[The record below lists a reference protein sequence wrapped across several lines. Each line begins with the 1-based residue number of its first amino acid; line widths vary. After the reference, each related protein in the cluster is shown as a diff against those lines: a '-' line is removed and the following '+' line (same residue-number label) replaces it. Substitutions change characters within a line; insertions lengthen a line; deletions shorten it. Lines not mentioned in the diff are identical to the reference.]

1 MNTFST
7 VNQRFTLIINDY
19 LKLNDNDAA
28 RLLNVSRQTIT
39 NIANSRSKPSYDVLN
54 ALILST
60 PNLNTRWLMTGDG
73 EMLLSEHA
81 QPQSTTPKEKAIS
94 NDPEIAALRAIIQNY
109 EVHIAALQATIS
121 DKNKIIAL
129 LEGSGARQSK

>member
-1 MNTFST
+1 MS
-7 VNQRFTLIINDY
+7 VGERITLIIEDVCKIKHGEFASKILVSKQTLSNILTNHTQLSIDKMIAIKKAY
-19 LKLNDNDAA
+19 PNIDLN
-28 RLLNVSRQTIT
+28 
-39 NIANSRSKPSYDVLN
+39 
-54 ALILST
+54 
-60 PNLNTRWLMTGDG
+60 WLVMGDG
-73 EMLLSEHA
+73 EMLLGEHA